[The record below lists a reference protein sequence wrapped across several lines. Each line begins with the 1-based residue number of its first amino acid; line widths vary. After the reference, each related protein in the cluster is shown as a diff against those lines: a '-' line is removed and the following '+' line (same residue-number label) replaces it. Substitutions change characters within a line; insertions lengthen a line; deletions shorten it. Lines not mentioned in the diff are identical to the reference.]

1 MSTIRSRLASEG
13 GKTPDSPGAAKLRIL
28 LIGSG
33 GREHALTWRL
43 EQSDLVDQIFVA
55 PGNGGTALG
64 LKTVNVNVPIDAFD
78 DLADFA
84 TGANV
89 GVAMCE
95 STVFARARSGSIARA
110 SHDCLRVAARPP
122 LPAVRS

>member
-1 MSTIRSRLASEG
+1 MSSIRSRLASEG
-13 GKTPDSPGAAKLRIL
+13 GKTSDWPGAAKLRIL

-89 GVAMCE
+89 SFAEVTTRTCSRIDTCRSFELCDPPTLSHSARCIE
-95 STVFARARSGSIARA
+95 SAR
-110 SHDCLRVAARPP
+110 
-122 LPAVRS
+122 